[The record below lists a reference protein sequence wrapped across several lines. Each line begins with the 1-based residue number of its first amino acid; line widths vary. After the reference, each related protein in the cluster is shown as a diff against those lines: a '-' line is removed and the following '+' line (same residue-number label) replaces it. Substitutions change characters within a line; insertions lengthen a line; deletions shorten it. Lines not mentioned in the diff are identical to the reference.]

1 MLVQINPHCSI
12 NPKSIKTL
20 QIINKGKEDKSV
32 YSIQAILHDNSKH
45 IVFSTSSIQ
54 RALEELQ
61 KIFKLLH

>member
-1 MLVQINPHCSI
+1 MLVQINAHCSI

-20 QIINKGKEDKSV
+20 QIINKGKEDKFV

-45 IVFSTSSIQ
+45 IVFSTSNIQ
-54 RALEELQ
+54 SALEELQ